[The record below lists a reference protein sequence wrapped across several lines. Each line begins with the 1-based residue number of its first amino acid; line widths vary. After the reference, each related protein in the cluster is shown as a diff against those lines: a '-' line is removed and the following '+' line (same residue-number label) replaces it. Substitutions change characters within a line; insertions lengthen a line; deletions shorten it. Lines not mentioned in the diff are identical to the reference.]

1 MKMLARLRYVLEEGF
16 EVAMLSGYN
25 APTDSGERGM
35 AKMTYVEVMV
45 DGSRR
50 MITEEFLVTETEMEL
65 CSRIFLDSR
74 SS

>member
-16 EVAMLSGYN
+16 EVAMLSGYD
-25 APTDSGERGM
+25 APFGSEELGM
-35 AKMTYVEVMV
+35 ARMTYVEVMV

-50 MITEEFLVTETEMEL
+50 MVTEEFQVTEVEMEL
-65 CSRIFLDSR
+65 CSRLFLESR